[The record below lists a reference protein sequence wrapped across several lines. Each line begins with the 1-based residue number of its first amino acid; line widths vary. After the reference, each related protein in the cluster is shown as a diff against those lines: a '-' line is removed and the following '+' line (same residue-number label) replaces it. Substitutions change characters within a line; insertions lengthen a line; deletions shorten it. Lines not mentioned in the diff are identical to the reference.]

1 MKKCLVLLTLVLS
14 LTSVSAQNNYFFPAG
29 VSFDPA
35 IPSPEQFLGYP
46 VGDWHTRH
54 DRIVSYFQELAKV
67 SPKAHFQIIG
77 YTNERRPQV
86 VLTITSPENYARLEE
101 IRKEH
106 LKLADPSQSVNTANM
121 PVIITHGYN
130 VHGNEPSSSEAAMLT
145 AYYLVASQGDEA
157 TKTLRD
163 AVVHIDPNYNPDGR
177 DRHSNWANMHKGFP
191 PVADPMDREHNEVWP
206 GGRFNHYWFDL
217 NRDWLPL
224 AHVESRNRIEFF
236 HQWLPNVCTDYHEMG
251 TNATNFFEPT
261 KPYGSENPVVPR
273 PNYDQLNPLFAK
285 YFSKALDD
293 IGSLYFS
300 KENFDNSYPGYGSTY
315 PDIHGGLGLVFEQAS
330 SRGHVQQSSTK
341 VVTFAFTI
349 RNHVRTSL
357 ATVKAG
363 VDNRELLL
371 KHQQE
376 YFKSALDEGKK
387 SAIKAYV
394 FGDSKDQSR
403 TKAFADLL
411 LKHRIETYSI
421 GADLTIGANK
431 YEKGKAFI
439 VNTDQTQYRM
449 VRSMFEK
456 VTSFHDSV
464 FYDASTWT
472 MALAYGMPHDALTAS
487 TKFSKGDKVKAEDLV
502 SNPPPVVKTNY
513 AYLVDWNE
521 YSASRAL
528 YYLLSN
534 NVFVKAAFK
543 PFATTVN
550 GVKKNFG
557 YGTLMI
563 PVADQNISAEELFTK
578 VKEASRM
585 AGIDVYSVDTG
596 FSLEGVDLGSNNVRT
611 VKKPHVAMLIGD
623 GVAATEAGQIWYL
636 LDSKL
641 NMPITKVNTSQFAQ
655 LTITDY
661 NTLILVS
668 GNYSMLGES
677 AVEKIKN
684 WVQQG
689 GTLIL
694 QKSAITWAINNKLI
708 NEQLTKP
715 EENLPAGKAGK
726 DIKRMDYI
734 TAGDYQGSRA
744 IGGSI
749 YLGKLDITHPLG
761 FGYTNRDLPV
771 YRNHTV
777 FIEPGKN
784 PFNTVIQY
792 TAKPL
797 LSGYIHPTNLE
808 KIKNSVS
815 LLVSNMGKG
824 RAILFVDDPAFRG
837 YWNGTNKLFFN
848 ALFFGSHISTSNFG
862 EQE

>member
-1 MKKCLVLLTLVLS
+1 MKKGIVFVFWALS
-14 LTSVSAQNNYFFPAG
+14 FCVSAQNNYFFPAG
-29 VSFDPA
+29 VTFDPA

-54 DRIVSYFQELAKV
+54 DRIVSYFQELARV

-86 VLTITSPENYARLEE
+86 VLTITSPENYARIED

-106 LKLADPSQSVNTANM
+106 LKLADPSQSVTISSM

-145 AYYLVASQGDEA
+145 AYYLIAAQGPEA
-157 TKTLRD
+157 ERTLRE
-163 AVVHIDPNYNPDGR
+163 AVIHVDPNYNPDGR

-191 PVADPMDREHNEVWP
+191 PVSDPMDREHNEVWP

-273 PNYDQLNPLFAK
+273 ANYDQLNPLFAK
-285 YFSKALDD
+285 YFAKAMDE

-330 SRGHVQQSSTK
+330 SRGHVQKSSTK
-341 VVTFAFTI
+341 EVTFAFTI

-363 VDNRELLL
+363 VENRELLL

-387 SAIKAYV
+387 SAVKAYV

-411 LKHRIETYSI
+411 LKHRIETYSLSS
-421 GADLTIGANK
+421 DLTVGSNK
-431 YEKGKAFI
+431 YEKGKAYV

-472 MALAYGMPHDALTAS
+472 MALAYGIPHDALSAT
-487 TKFSKGDKVKAEDLV
+487 TKFSKGDRVKPQDLQA
-502 SNPPPVVKTNY
+502 NPPSVVKSTY
-513 AYLVDWNE
+513 AYLIEWNE
-521 YSASRAL
+521 YNASRAL
-528 YYLLSN
+528 YYLLSSK
-534 NVFVKAAFK
+534 VFVKAAFK
-543 PFATTVN
+543 PFTTTVN
-550 GVKKNFG
+550 GAKKSFG

-563 PVADQNISAEELFTK
+563 PVVDQNLSPDELFA
-578 VKEASRM
+578 VMKEAS
-585 AGIDVYSVDTG
+585 ATSGLEIYSVNTG
-596 FSLEGVDLGSNNVRT
+596 FSLEGVDLGSGNVRT
-611 VKKPHVAMLIGD
+611 VQTPKVVMLIGE
-623 GVAATEAGQIWYL
+623 GVAATDAGALWYL

-641 NMPITKVNTSQFAQ
+641 NMPITKVNTSQFGQ
-655 LTITDY
+655 LKINDY
-661 NTLILVS
+661 NTLILVA
-668 GNYSMLGES
+668 GNYGILGES
-677 AVEKIKN
+677 GVTKIKT

-694 QKSAITWAINNKLI
+694 MKSAISWAINNKLI
-708 NEQLTKP
+708 EEQLRK
-715 EENLPAGKAGK
+715 EDEKK
-726 DIKRMDYI
+726 DVKRLDFV

-749 YLGKLDITHPLG
+749 YQANLDITHPLG
-761 FGYTNRDLPV
+761 FGYTNRELSV
-771 YRNHTV
+771 YRNHSV
-777 FIEPGKN
+777 FIEPSKN
-784 PFNTVIQY
+784 PFNTVIKY
-792 TAKPL
+792 SAKPL
-797 LSGYIHPTNLE
+797 LSGYVHSTNLE

-815 LLVSNMGKG
+815 LQVSNMGQG

-848 ALFFGSHISTSNFG
+848 ALFFGSHISAPGFDAA
-862 EQE
+862 EE